1 MRRRGGLKSLR
12 TAGQPTVV
20 MVVVMTVMLVGFAG
34 RGDAGGIIDL
44 GLADEFTISQPVVQV
59 QVGKLGPLYLNEYLL
74 DTGASG
80 ILAGANSS
88 AELRSLGLQEVA
100 TYVDFG
106 VAGPQ
111 TTQVA
116 AAYDFA
122 FAGSDGVP
130 LTLPGARMQ
139 TSGGDF
145 AFYSGIAGMPLM
157 AGRTVGLDLAAQAD
171 PFGLRIGV
179 AFGTPFPATP
189 VAHQYSVPLTM
200 YQFPAT
206 GQQHPTDPLPANA
219 ALPFAP
225 VQLQYGRSRVAGNF
239 LLDTGAQQCILSRT
253 MAFELGLDVS
263 GNGDLDDEAISFQTV
278 AGVGG
283 TIEIPVLRIDALS
296 LKGANDVDFL
306 FRDVVVGIIDID
318 DAVPGV
324 LGMNILNSGWEIY
337 ALNQFLGL
345 DPGLPGIFDRVD
357 LDFRDPSRGDMRLT
371 IDGPRDAFISQGPVS
386 FTLGS
391 GTLAQ
396 ALAGHTAIG
405 GSGNV
410 TKLGGGTVVL
420 DAVNTVTGTT
430 FVQGGTL
437 RIDVGNALFGSPAV
451 VQSGATLAV
460 TDGVVARLPSL
471 TLAGGTLAAQTLAIN
486 GTSGISQLVIESG
499 HVVGRLPGGPAL
511 SVGMAGTVSLAG
523 GAGVRL
529 DVSTLVVDQAAGG
542 LIDVGRGQLGVAA
555 GGITRADLLADV
567 AAGRGDGSWT
577 GITGISSSA
586 VASDLA
592 VGLPRTLG
600 WLEQANGGLLVA
612 YAAPGDSNLDGV
624 IDILD
629 AAYLVTGGRFN
640 AGNAAVWHEGDFN
653 YDGWYDILDVSAF
666 LSTGLFDQG
675 DYRPG
680 ASAAGSALAGMS
692 AHGLADHAETAGPVA
707 AVPEPGMAALL
718 AAAGLAA
725 AAWAWRR

>member
-20 MVVVMTVMLVGFAG
+20 MMVMTVMLVGFAG

-59 QVGKLGPLYLNEYLL
+59 QVGNLGPLYLNEYLL

-80 ILAGANSS
+80 ILAGASSS

-116 AAYDFA
+116 ADFA

-130 LTLPGARMQ
+130 LTLPGVRMQ
-139 TSGGDF
+139 TSGGNF
-145 AFYSGIAGMPLM
+145 GFYSGIAGMPLM

-189 VAHQYSVPLTM
+189 AAHQYSVPLTM

-225 VQLQYGRSRVAGNF
+225 VELQYGRNRLAGNF

-306 FRDVVVGIIDID
+306 FRDVIVGIIDID

-357 LDFRDPSRGDMRLT
+357 LDFRDPLRGDMRLT

-437 RIDVGNALFGSPAV
+437 RIDVGNALFGSPVV

-460 TDGVVARLPSL
+460 ADGVVARLPSL

-486 GTSGISQLVIESG
+486 GTSGMSRLVIESG

-523 GAGVRL
+523 GAAVRL
-529 DVSTLVVDQAAGG
+529 DVSTLVVDQVAGG

-555 GGITRADLLADV
+555 GGITRADLLADM

-577 GITGISSSA
+577 GIAGISSSA

-592 VGLPRTLG
+592 VGIPRTLG
-600 WLEQANGGLLVA
+600 WLEQSDGSLLVA

-629 AAYLVTGGRFN
+629 AANLVTGGRFN
-640 AGNAAVWHEGDFN
+640 SGSAAVWLEGDFN
-653 YDGWYDILDVSAF
+653 YDGRYDILDVSAF

-675 DYRPG
+675 DYR
-680 ASAAGSALAGMS
+680 AVASALAGMS
-692 AHGLADHAETAGPVA
+692 AHGLSDHAETAGPVA

-725 AAWAWRR
+725 AARAVRWR